1 MTYDFIYKQQI
12 LNKTFDIR
20 EISFIEYRNLVKN
33 ILSDDVK
40 VVENAF
46 EQFLKCVLFKKE
58 NLTVQEKFL
67 ILLKYR
73 ELIHGKQVEFFAND
87 AKINYSIDNIFD
99 FLHKKLPFV
108 EHEQDGIIFSFGLP
122 TKIVPDNDKILYI
135 ANCLRKINGEEVF
148 INDISSLPALP
159 INQIYKQIIDLYEPL
174 KFKIQYIDYDV
185 SLIDISFLYF
195 LKSIFAYDLQ
205 GLYDI
210 EYSLRVNLNFS
221 INDLQKLSFPECN
234 VMLRL
239 YNKDVA
245 EREKAANPV
254 DSNN

>member
-12 LNKTFDIR
+12 LDKTFDLR

-46 EQFLKCVLFKKE
+46 EQFLECVLYKK
-58 NLTVQEKFL
+58 NTLTVQEKFL

-73 ELIHGKQVEFFAND
+73 ELIHGKQIEFFAND
-87 AKINYSIDNIFD
+87 AKINYSIDNIFE
-99 FLHKKLPFV
+99 FFNKKLPLIN
-108 EHEQDGIIFSFGLP
+108 HEQDGIIFSFGLP
-122 TKIVPDNDKILYI
+122 TKIVPDNDQILYV
-135 ANCLRKINGEEVF
+135 ANCLRKINDEE
-148 INDISSLPALP
+148 IYIKDISVLPALP
-159 INQIYKQIIDLYEPL
+159 VNQIYKKISELYDPL
-174 KFKIQYIDYDV
+174 KFKIHYIDYDV
-185 SLIDISFLYF
+185 SLLDISFLYF
-195 LKSIFAYDLQ
+195 LKSIFSYDLQ

-210 EYSLRVNLNFS
+210 EYSLRRNLNFS
-221 INDLQKLSFPECN
+221 INDLERLSFPECN

-245 EREKAANPV
+245 EKEKAVSQV
-254 DSNN
+254 DSNE

>member
-1 MTYDFIYKQQI
+1 MTYDFIYNLQI

-33 ILSDDVK
+33 IISDDIK

-46 EQFLKCVLFKKE
+46 EQFIKCVLFENE

-67 ILLKYR
+67 LLLKYR
-73 ELIHGKQVEFFAND
+73 ELIHGKQLEFFAND

-99 FLHKKLPFV
+99 FFNKNLTYV
-108 EHEQDGIIFSFGLP
+108 EHEQDGTIFSFGLP
-122 TKIVPDNDKILYI
+122 TKIVPYNDKILYI
-135 ANCLRKINGEEVF
+135 ANCLRKINDKKVF
-148 INDISSLPALP
+148 INDISSLPAFP
-159 INQIYKQIIDLYEPL
+159 INQIYKQINDLYEPL
-174 KFKIQYIDYDV
+174 KFKIKYIDYDV
-185 SLIDISFLYF
+185 SLIDVSFLYF

-221 INDLQKLSFPECN
+221 IIDLQELSFPECN
-234 VMLRL
+234 VMLKL

-245 EREKAANPV
+245 EREKAANQV